1 MSGMNPNRAMET
13 LKHWM
18 LVDGFDV
25 LIDYKKSLGCTIV
38 DARTGKSY
46 LDMFSMVASSP
57 LGMNHPALT
66 EPAFR
71 EKIGWAA
78 IQNPSNSDIYSIE
91 TAELVEA
98 LTRLGAGPA
107 MKHIFFVAGGS
118 VAVENALKVAFDWKV
133 QKNFA
138 KGYSE
143 EKGSKVIHFTE
154 CFHGRTGY
162 ALSLT
167 NTDPAKTKW
176 FPRFDWPRIPNPKIT
191 FPLEGAN
198 LEAVKRAEAAALDA
212 IRKAVQEGRDDIAAL
227 VIEPIQGEGGDNH
240 FRAEFFRELRRIC
253 DESEIFLIVDEVQ
266 TGIGMTGKF
275 WCYEHFGF
283 EPDAIVF
290 GKKSQV
296 CGILVSSRVD
306 EVKNNCFAASSRINS
321 TWGGNLVDMVRATRY
336 LDVIGREGLVSNA
349 ATMGGYALQRL
360 EELQDQF
367 PDALTNARGR
377 GLFLAFDLRDASLRP
392 ELLQGCF
399 ARGMLI
405 LPSGSR
411 SVRLRPPMIAGKA
424 DIDRAAE
431 ILAGAAH
438 AVAAAR
444 STVKA

>member
-1 MSGMNPNRAMET
+1 MNPSRAMET

-71 EKIGWAA
+71 DKIGWAA

-98 LTRLGAGPA
+98 LTRLGAGPD
-107 MKHIFFVAGGS
+107 MKHVFFVAGGS
-118 VAVENALKVAFDWKV
+118 LAVENALKVAFDWKV

-138 KGYSE
+138 KGYTE

-154 CFHGRTGY
+154 CFHGRSGY

-191 FPLEGAN
+191 FPLAGTN
-198 LEAVKRAEAAALDA
+198 LEAVERAEAAALDA
-212 IRKAVQEGRDDIAAL
+212 IHKAVHESKDDIAAL
-227 VIEPIQGEGGDNH
+227 IIEPIQGEGGDNH

-266 TGIGMTGKF
+266 TGIAMTGKF
-275 WCYEHFGF
+275 WCYQHFGF
-283 EPDAIVF
+283 EPDAIAF

-296 CGILVSSRVD
+296 CGILVSKRVD
-306 EVKNNCFAASSRINS
+306 EVKNNCFSASSRINS
-321 TWGGNLVDMVRATRY
+321 TWGGNLVDMVWATRY
-336 LDVIGREGLVSNA
+336 LDVIDRENLVSNA

-360 EELQDQF
+360 EELQIEY

-377 GLFLAFDLRDASLRP
+377 GFFLAIDLLDPSVRP
-392 ELLQGCF
+392 ELLKGCF
-399 ARGMLI
+399 SRGMLV

-411 SVRLRPPMIAGKA
+411 SVRLRPPLIAGKA

-431 ILAGAAH
+431 ILAGAVH
-438 AVAAAR
+438 AVAAGH
-444 STVKA
+444 STVRA